1 MISNFNLII
10 LYAFFVGF
18 IGDAILQI
26 ITANTSYDWGLR
38 KYFSQHGRPESLFI
52 AGGMLVLFYSIIP
65 SKFLSVTPFNIAL
78 IALYGIVLDL
88 IFRKTMVF
96 KSLDGYYNHLNYFW
110 SGVWGAIPLVLPLL
124 AASVGQR
131 LANKK

>member
-110 SGVWGAIPLVLPLL
+110 SGVWGAIPIVLPLL

>member
-65 SKFLSVTPFNIAL
+65 STFLSVTPFNIAL

-124 AASVGQR
+124 AASFGQR

>member
-1 MISNFNLII
+1 MIPNFNLII

-65 SKFLSVTPFNIAL
+65 NKFLSLTPFNIAL
-78 IALYGIVLDL
+78 ISLYGIVLDL

-110 SGVWGAIPLVLPLL
+110 SGVWGAIPMILPML
-124 AASVGQR
+124 AVSVGQR
-131 LANKK
+131 LHRSA

>member
-1 MISNFNLII
+1 
-10 LYAFFVGF
+10 
-18 IGDAILQI
+18 
-26 ITANTSYDWGLR
+26 
-38 KYFSQHGRPESLFI
+38 
-52 AGGMLVLFYSIIP
+52 MLVLFYSIIP

>member
-26 ITANTSYDWGLR
+26 ITSNTSYDWGLR